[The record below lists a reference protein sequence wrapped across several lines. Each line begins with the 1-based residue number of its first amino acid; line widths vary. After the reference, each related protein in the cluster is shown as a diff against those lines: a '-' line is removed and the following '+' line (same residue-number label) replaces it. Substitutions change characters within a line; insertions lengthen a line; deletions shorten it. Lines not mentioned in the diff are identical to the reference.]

1 LNIIREKT
9 KAENRVSRDSD
20 QKISRFTSRDSK
32 ILYSLICMQIAWP
45 EIFTHFMSEP
55 TTETIQN
62 LESWEYLEKTPEL
75 KPLFDRSP
83 DSEKLKNDISAFI
96 DNLFSMIDDDG
107 NGQLS
112 DQEFEPVQKV
122 LEMARFTNA
131 QPKPRP
137 RDLFVENAL
146 KNASKDGAY
155 EVFIEETF
163 KRSKVYTSA
172 EIKYRPAGKRYVTLV
187 YKRKQLGSVVTLK
200 NHPLIIRLNGQPDS
214 ISREVARILEN
225 EASMTSVRYVRDFE
239 QEEGSLTG
247 FGDAIVDVVEL
258 MKMERQDQLRILNAI
273 ITATERLLQ

>member
-1 LNIIREKT
+1 MNYARLLNIIREKT

-20 QKISRFTSRDSK
+20 QKISRFTSPSSK

-155 EVFIEETF
+155 EVFRRNF
-163 KRSKVYTSA
+163 QA
-172 EIKYRPAGKRYVTLV
+172 IKGLHLY
-187 YKRKQLGSVVTLK
+187 
-200 NHPLIIRLNGQPDS
+200 
-214 ISREVARILEN
+214 
-225 EASMTSVRYVRDFE
+225 
-239 QEEGSLTG
+239 
-247 FGDAIVDVVEL
+247 
-258 MKMERQDQLRILNAI
+258 
-273 ITATERLLQ
+273 